1 MKSLKING
9 LDLSSPDLSKD
20 DECSIVDALAS
31 ALRGTGNYL
40 EPLFAE
46 PAIQHYKRAIREDIV
61 VDPFGDALALSRQCD
76 ELRRYN
82 RELQETI
89 SGLMA
94 ERDTLKNTMD
104 TQDAAF
110 NAALTSRDRHLE
122 AIRVE
127 LSTLRK
133 EVDTLRELRRV
144 VGRMVALATDA
155 SL

>member
-9 LDLSSPDLSKD
+9 IDLSDPSLSKD
-20 DECSIVDALAS
+20 DECSIVDTLAS

-46 PAIQHYKRAIREDIV
+46 PAIQSYKHAIRNDVV
-61 VDPFGDALALSRQCD
+61 VDPYGDALALSRKCD

-82 RELQETI
+82 RELSETV
-89 SGLMA
+89 SGLLE
-94 ERDTLKNTMD
+94 ERDALKSAIE

-122 AIRVE
+122 AIRAE
-127 LSTLRK
+127 LSALRK